1 MGACVPFVF
10 WLPVFFEQLEHTG
23 TPWSNAP
30 RPTVVLALTLEAFG
44 GGKGSEALLV
54 AVALS
59 LLVALGIFT
68 RMGEKGSILEIGLN
82 ELSWLRQIFLISAC
96 TMLLGSTVSLLTNT
110 AFQGRYAVFFFPFVI
125 FSSAL
130 GL

>member
-1 MGACVPFVF
+1 MLLTHYWSLFFVLVVIISLLTKAKRSSGEENKNYKSLIAWSVGACIPFIF

-23 TPWSNAP
+23 TPWSKAP

-59 LLVALGIFT
+59 LLVALGIS
-68 RMGEKGSILEIGLN
+68 R
-82 ELSWLRQIFLISAC
+82 ELMKQIP
-96 TMLLGSTVSLLTNT
+96 N
-110 AFQGRYAVFFFPFVI
+110 
-125 FSSAL
+125 
-130 GL
+130 

>member
-1 MGACVPFVF
+1 MGACIPFIF

-23 TPWSNAP
+23 TPWSKAP

-68 RMGEKGSILEIGLN
+68 RINEAGSELKVGLIVIL
-82 ELSWLRQIFLISAC
+82 
-96 TMLLGSTVSLLTNT
+96 
-110 AFQGRYAVFFFPFVI
+110 
-125 FSSAL
+125 
-130 GL
+130 